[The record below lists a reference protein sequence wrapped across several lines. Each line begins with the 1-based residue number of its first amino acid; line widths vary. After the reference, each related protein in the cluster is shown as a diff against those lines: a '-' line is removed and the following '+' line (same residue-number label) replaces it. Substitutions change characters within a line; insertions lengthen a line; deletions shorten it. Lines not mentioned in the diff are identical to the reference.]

1 VKKIGISTENLPS
14 VAQATAAI
22 RISTVELVTPARR
35 HRILKL
41 AASWK
46 SGGSGTDVWKSAQ
59 PVADYKE
66 SPLVSYP
73 GKHFLA
79 NHPKQ
84 LHFPLLGEFLQR
96 QNDPLIMAGKIP
108 GLAT

>member
-1 VKKIGISTENLPS
+1 VKKIGVSTENLPS

-35 HRILKL
+35 HRIPKL

-46 SGGSGTDVWKSAQ
+46 SGGSGPDVWKSAQ

-84 LHFPLLGEFLQR
+84 LHFPLLGGFLQLR
-96 QNDPLIMAGKIP
+96 MIL
-108 GLAT
+108 